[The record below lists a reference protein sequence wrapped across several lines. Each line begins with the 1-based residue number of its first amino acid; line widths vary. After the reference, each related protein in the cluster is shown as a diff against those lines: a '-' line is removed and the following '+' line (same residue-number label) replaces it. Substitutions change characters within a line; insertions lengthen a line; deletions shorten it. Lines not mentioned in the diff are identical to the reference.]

1 MTGKK
6 RVLRRILSGV
16 LSVGFVLAISP
27 SAVVSAA
34 AEELPPVLLSTGQAL
49 SKMGRF
55 IGGRLMDTVD
65 QLSSQN
71 LQSVTSL
78 AQAFTPAGETPSPAD
93 AQVSP
98 AAVSGDF
105 SYTVLDDGTAEITRY
120 NGSAAHVAI
129 PSEIDGYRVTSID
142 LGGIYSKFYFTS
154 MEIPDSVTSISE
166 GTFRKSLTLEEI
178 TVDDRNPV
186 YADLDGVLFSKDL
199 TVLHRYP
206 QGKKGERYVI
216 PESVT
221 SIERDAFSE
230 CDFLTDVEVPGSM
243 TTIGDEAFQYCD
255 SLKRVVIQDG
265 VTSIGTAAFLGCSNL
280 TDVTIPESVT
290 RIEYAAF
297 FDCGSLKNIKLPDG
311 ITYMGDQVFTYCYS
325 LTHIAIPE
333 GLTYIHFDTF
343 YGCKSLRSVAIPAT
357 VKKIFS
363 NAFTGCSALTDVYY
377 GGTAEDWE
385 NIIIDENNKGL
396 FRATIHY
403 SDGALGVGGALTSG
417 EAQISVFD
425 RAGLE
430 DSGILYSAK
439 LKGVTLTSGGESQ
452 QFDETIVLSSEYS
465 GRTAVF
471 SLDGYQDY
479 IVPPEVLSSWYT
491 KGGASVKNIYLE
503 QSRRD
508 GKPYISTV
516 FARDADDEDGAYVEL
531 QSESMTASKG
541 VAYDLILSA
550 GQAGGSG
557 ATYYLSQDDATRIS
571 SSTGVFSGEVLADTF
586 LPGRDVYAYVTT
598 ASGVTSEPVKL
609 KLTVTDAE
617 LPNGSISLLGEDG
630 FKIKFSENTPL
641 VGGAEIKMDGFNFPV
656 GVKVEGNHI
665 RISFGVDIFSNG
677 NNEPKTESG
686 WEHFK
691 KTVCTIN
698 ENITDANE
706 KLREFKKFYKTFAP
720 NQGYPNKSKN
730 FDVSFLGYAEGT
742 IVNGSPIFTDFSGEL
757 TTKFLFKYTQQ
768 GTIWFIPVYGSIG
781 AGGEAAVEAQA
792 VRALPDKKMPYDFG
806 FKLKLKPEL
815 DLGIGVGLKG
825 AISGGLY
832 GQGNLNFENDFS
844 IQHTLVEIGGEIGIE
859 GEFYIFNGKKEIL
872 NETIKLWDRFYG
884 SAKKFGASAIDDAA
898 QDDAPQYQTVTEVMP
913 RSYLDE
919 MSGWLDRRP
928 LRRSP
933 YAVADG
939 LQIRELQ
946 TSVFKNSQTELI
958 ALDDGR
964 MMMAWIEDD
973 PQRDTY
979 NRLRLVYSV
988 WENGAWSNPQAVSDD
1003 GTNDGYP
1010 TLATDGKNIFIAWQN
1025 INRAITEADA
1035 DSIDAVV
1042 QGSEI
1047 CIAQYDSES
1056 GSFNNVKTLT
1066 NNKVY
1071 DYSPVLSV
1079 DDGVA
1084 VLYWLHNAA
1093 NDLTQSSSNT
1103 IYFYSSERGSS
1114 VPVLSRANYILAMDC
1129 AIVDG
1134 EPQLAYTMDEDGDL
1148 STTNDVC
1155 AFTLIDG
1162 EQVRCTPQSQE
1173 DVSADFAVAYGMLDG
1188 AETLFFA
1195 DAEDIYY
1202 LDDGAVKTVFQS
1214 ARAINGDL
1222 QILDNG
1228 ANTSLMW
1235 TEASEAGTELWLCT
1249 YSGGAWSEPVQLS
1262 NTGALLHD
1270 ISAVYCDGIV
1280 YGVFDR
1286 TARTLENG
1294 TYVNGTTDLCFM
1306 TLSDFTNLEASFAP
1320 MSESVFVVGENV
1332 AIPIYLK
1339 NNGTRTID
1347 TVTITLDGFG
1357 LKYSVEKEVH
1367 LASGAE
1373 TVVGVEYPVPLDFAR
1388 TCLKLHVDADTSDLN
1403 TEDNSDAWEVGYADI
1418 SIGDM
1423 TIEEVGEYFILTA
1436 VLSNDNQTP
1445 AGPVNVQVRSG
1456 SRDGEVLESIEV
1468 GMMQPGEFRSI
1479 QYMVNRDAVKYDS
1492 ENLSQL
1498 YFVAEI
1504 ETEATLAAK
1513 SGEAQE
1519 LITADNALGAVLQYT
1534 DEDPDPQVSLGDLDQ
1549 DGRIT
1554 ATDARFALQ
1563 LSDGS
1568 QEITEE
1574 LKLAADLDGDG
1585 LVTAI
1590 DARWILQISTGE
1602 RELPDDDDD
1611 KDEK

>member
-34 AEELPPVLLSTGQAL
+34 AEELPPVLQSTGRAL
-49 SKMGRF
+49 SRMGSF

-78 AQAFTPAGETPSPAD
+78 AQAFTSAGETPSPAD

-105 SYTVLDDGTAEITRY
+105 SYTVLDDGTAKITDCSS
-120 NGSAAHVAI
+120 SAAHVAI
-129 PSEIDGYRVTSID
+129 PSEIDGYRVTSIGD
-142 LGGIYSKFYFTS
+142 YAFYNCRS
-154 MEIPDSVTSISE
+154 LISIEIPDSVTSIGVDAFGSCQ
-166 GTFRKSLTLEEI
+166 SLTSIEI
-178 TVDDRNPV
+178 PGSVTSIGEKAFRYCFSLKHLVIRN
-186 YADLDGVLFSKDL
+186 GVTSIGNDAFGSCRSL
-199 TVLHRYP
+199 TDII
-206 QGKKGERYVI
+206 I

-221 SIERDAFSE
+221 KIDRSAFSH
-230 CDFLTDVEVPGSM
+230 CT
-243 TTIGDEAFQYCD
+243 
-255 SLKRVVIQDG
+255 SLK
-265 VTSIGTAAFLGCSNL
+265 SIRL
-280 TDVTIPESVT
+280 PE
-290 RIEYAAF
+290 
-297 FDCGSLKNIKLPDG
+297 G
-311 ITYMGDQVFTYCYS
+311 ITYIGDHTFDACIS
-325 LTHIAIPE
+325 LTHITIPE
-333 GLTYIHFDTF
+333 GVTEIGSYAFQT
-343 YGCKSLRSVAIPAT
+343 CESLRSIAIPST
-357 VKKIFS
+357 IKTIS
-363 NAFTGCSALTDVYY
+363 WGAFTNCSALADVYY
-377 GGTAEDWE
+377 SGTTEDWRHIHIRE
-385 NIIIDENNKGL
+385 SNQDL
-396 FRATIHY
+396 TRATFHY
-403 SDGALGVGGALTSG
+403 GNGALGVGDALTSG
-417 EAQISVFD
+417 AAQISVFD

-516 FARDADDEDGAYVEL
+516 FARDADDDDGDYVEL

-550 GQAGGSG
+550 DQAGGSG

-617 LPNGSISLLGEDG
+617 LPSGSISLLGEDS
-630 FKIKFSENTPL
+630 FKIKFDENTPL
-641 VGGAEIKMDGFNFPV
+641 VGGAEIKMDGFNFPI
-656 GVKVEGNHI
+656 GVKVEGDHI
-665 RISFGVDIFSNG
+665 RISFGVDIFSLTANG
-677 NNEPKTESG
+677 IETESEMWG
-686 WEHFK
+686 NFK

-698 ENITDANE
+698 ESISGANQ
-706 KLREFKKFYKTFAP
+706 KLREFKKFYQTYAP
-720 NQGYPNKSKN
+720 NQGYLNKSKN
-730 FDVSFLGYAEGT
+730 FDVGFLGYAEGT
-742 IVNGSPIFTDFSGEL
+742 LVNGSPIFTDFSGEIA
-757 TTKFLFKYTQQ
+757 TKFMFKYTQQ
-768 GTIWFIPVYGSIG
+768 GTIWIIPVYGSIG
-781 AGGEAAVEAQA
+781 AGGEAAVQIQA
-792 VRALPDKKMPYDFG
+792 VRALPDRKMPYDFG

-815 DLGIGVGLKG
+815 DLGIGVGVKG
-825 AISGGLY
+825 GASCGLY
-832 GQGNLNFENDFS
+832 GEGFLNFENDFS
-844 IQHTLVEIGGEIGIE
+844 AQHTLVEIGGEIGLE
-859 GEFYIFNGKKEIL
+859 AELYIYSGKHELL
-872 NETIKLWDRFYG
+872 NETITLWDRFYG
-884 SAKKFGASAIDDAA
+884 SGKKFGASAIDGAA
-898 QDDAPQYQTVTEVMP
+898 QDDVPQYRTVTEVMP

-933 YAVADG
+933 DAVADG

-946 TSVFKNSQTELI
+946 TSVFKNSQTEMI

-964 MMMAWIEDD
+964 MMIAWIEDD

-988 WENGAWSNPQAVSDD
+988 WENGAWSNPQAVADD

-1010 TLATDGKNIFIAWQN
+1010 TLATDGENIFIAWQN
-1025 INRAITEADA
+1025 INRLLTEADA

-1042 QGSEI
+1042 EGAEI

-1066 NNKVY
+1066 NNQVY

-1093 NDLTQSSSNT
+1093 NDLTQAGSNT
-1103 IYFYSSERGSS
+1103 NYSYSSERGSA
-1114 VPVLSRANYILAMDC
+1114 PVLNRASYILDMDC

-1134 EPQLAYTMDEDGDL
+1134 KPQLAYTMDEDGDL

-1195 DAEDIYY
+1195 DAENIYY

-1320 MSESVFVVGENV
+1320 VSESAFVVGENV

-1347 TVTITLDGFG
+1347 TVTITLEDGFG
-1357 LKYSVEKEVH
+1357 LKYSVEKAVH

-1373 TVVGVEYPVPLDFAR
+1373 TIVGVEYPVPLNFAR
-1388 TCLKLHVDADTSDLN
+1388 TSLKLHVDADTSDLN

-1456 SRDGEVLESIEV
+1456 SHDGEVLESIEV

-1492 ENLSQL
+1492 ENLGQL
-1498 YFVAEI
+1498 
-1504 ETEATLAAK
+1504 LR
-1513 SGEAQE
+1513 G
-1519 LITADNALGAVLQYT
+1519 
-1534 DEDPDPQVSLGDLDQ
+1534 GD
-1549 DGRIT
+1549 
-1554 ATDARFALQ
+1554 
-1563 LSDGS
+1563 
-1568 QEITEE
+1568 
-1574 LKLAADLDGDG
+1574 
-1585 LVTAI
+1585 
-1590 DARWILQISTGE
+1590 
-1602 RELPDDDDD
+1602 
-1611 KDEK
+1611 